1 MGRPVSLAGMSEV
14 VLSLTP
20 EQYAQRVKVAV
31 AAGAL
36 GATIAVL
43 VGRRITRIDNVVI
56 GGLFTGF
63 AAYRDP
69 RGTTTGTMI
78 VAAIEGA
85 IWGATDQFVPKL
97 KDYLMPPP
105 ELHKGL
111 VPSSMALEPA
121 VAGYGHGY

>member
-1 MGRPVSLAGMSEV
+1 MSEYD
-14 VLSLTP
+14 LPLTP
-20 EQYAQRVKVAV
+20 EQYAERVRAAV

-43 VGRRITRIDNVVI
+43 IGRRITRIDNMVI

-69 RGTTTGTMI
+69 RATITGTLL

-85 IWGATDQFVPKL
+85 IWGGTDQFVPKL

-105 ELHKGL
+105 EMHKGL
-111 VPSSMALEPA
+111 VPASATTEPA
-121 VAGYGHGY
+121 VAGYGYGY

>member
-1 MGRPVSLAGMSEV
+1 MSEYA
-14 VLSLTP
+14 LPLTP
-20 EQYAQRVKVAV
+20 EQYAERVKVAV

-43 VGRRITRIDNVVI
+43 VGRPITRIDNMVI
-56 GGLFTGF
+56 GGLFTAF

-69 RGTTTGTMI
+69 RGTTTGTLF

-85 IWGATDQFVPKL
+85 IWGATDQLVPKL

-105 ELHKGL
+105 EMHKGL
-111 VPSSMALEPA
+111 VPSSLTPEPVP
-121 VAGYGHGY
+121 VAGYGYGY